1 MTPGPQTGPLQ
12 PSGRVTNRNL
22 GMYENVV
29 VAGLVTSLEPRAAA
43 RPRTLA
49 KSGSCG
55 NIV

>member
-1 MTPGPQTGPLQ
+1 M
-12 PSGRVTNRNL
+12 TNRNL

-29 VAGLVTSLEPRAAA
+29 VAGLATSLEPRLTP
-43 RPRTLA
+43 RPGTLAGTLA